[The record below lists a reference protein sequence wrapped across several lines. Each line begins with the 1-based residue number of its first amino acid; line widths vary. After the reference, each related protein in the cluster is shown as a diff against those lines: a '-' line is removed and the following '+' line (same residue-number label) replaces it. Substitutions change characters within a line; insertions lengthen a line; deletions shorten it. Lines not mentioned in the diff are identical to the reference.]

1 MIVRRE
7 TMTLSELGP
16 YAFVD
21 GSYNVKTK
29 VFGCGGYVV
38 ADGKRYEIKAAGDDP
53 EMATMR
59 NVAGEILGARLA
71 VEKALE
77 LKLPSIIILYDYEGI
92 EKWAKGEWK
101 RNKKGTKAYFEFM
114 QENKTKIKIG
124 FKKVTAHSGIPG
136 NEEADRL
143 AKEAVGNA

>member
-1 MIVRRE
+1 
-7 TMTLSELGP
+7 MTLSDLGP

-21 GSYNVKTK
+21 GSYNVRTN
-29 VFGCGGYVV
+29 VFGCGGFVV
-38 ADGKRYEIKAAGDDP
+38 VEGKRYEIKASDSDP

-77 LKLPSIIILYDYEGI
+77 LGLNSIIILYDYVGI

>member
-1 MIVRRE
+1 
-7 TMTLSELGP
+7 MTLSDLGP

-21 GSYNVKTK
+21 GSYNVRTK
-29 VFGCGGYVV
+29 VFGCGGFVV
-38 ADGKRYEIKAAGDDP
+38 VEGKRYEIKASDSDP

-77 LKLPSIIILYDYEGI
+77 MKLPSIIILYDYVGI

>member
-1 MIVRRE
+1 
-7 TMTLSELGP
+7 MTLSDLGP

-21 GSYNVKTK
+21 GSYNVRTK
-29 VFGCGGYVV
+29 VFGCGGFVV
-38 ADGKRYEIKAAGDDP
+38 VEGKRYEIKASDSDP

-77 LKLPSIIILYDYEGI
+77 MKLPSIIILYDYEGI

>member
-1 MIVRRE
+1 MS
-7 TMTLSELGP
+7 LSDIGP

-21 GSYNVKTK
+21 GSYNVRTK

-38 ADGKRYEIKAAGDDP
+38 AEGKRYEIKAKDSDP
-53 EMATMR
+53 EMASMR

-71 VEKALE
+71 VEKAISLG
-77 LKLPSIIILYDYEGI
+77 LKSIIILYDYEGI

-114 QENKTKIKIG
+114 QEMKTKIQIG

>member
-1 MIVRRE
+1 LFGRRAE
-7 TMTLSELGP
+7 VTISDLGP

-21 GSYNVKTK
+21 GSYNVRTK
-29 VFGCGGYVV
+29 VFGCGGFVV
-38 ADGKRYEIKAAGDDP
+38 AEGKSYEIKASDDDP
-53 EMATMR
+53 EMASMR

-71 VEKALE
+71 VEKAME
-77 LKLPSIIILYDYEGI
+77 LGLKSIIILYDYEGI

-114 QENKTKIKIG
+114 QEMKMKIKIG
-124 FKKVTAHSGIPG
+124 FKKVAAHSGIPG
-136 NEEADRL
+136 NEAADRL

>member
-1 MIVRRE
+1 MNVSDI
-7 TMTLSELGP
+7 GP

-21 GSYNVKTK
+21 GSYNVRTK
-29 VFGCGGYVV
+29 VYGCGGFVV
-38 ADGKRYEIKAAGDDP
+38 ADGERYEIKASGDDP
-53 EMATMR
+53 EMASMR

-71 VEKALE
+71 VEKAFSLH
-77 LKLPSIIILYDYEGI
+77 LKSIIILYDYEGI

-114 QENKTKIKIG
+114 QDMKTKISIG
-124 FKKVTAHSGIPG
+124 FKKVTAHSGISG

>member
-1 MIVRRE
+1 
-7 TMTLSELGP
+7 MTLSDLGP

-21 GSYNVKTK
+21 GSYNVRTK
-29 VFGCGGYVV
+29 VFGCGGFVV
-38 ADGKRYEIKAAGDDP
+38 VEGKRYEIKASDSDP

-71 VEKALE
+71 VERALE
-77 LKLPSIIILYDYEGI
+77 MKLPSIIILYDYVGI

>member
-1 MIVRRE
+1 MAVSDI
-7 TMTLSELGP
+7 GP

-21 GSYNVKTK
+21 GSYNVRTK
-29 VFGCGGYVV
+29 VYGCGGYVV
-38 ADGKRYEIKAAGDDP
+38 ADGERYEIKACGSDS
-53 EMATMR
+53 EMASMR

-77 LKLPSIIILYDYEGI
+77 LGLKSIIILYDYEGV

-101 RNKKGTKAYFEFM
+101 RNKKGTKAYFEFI
-114 QENKTKIKIG
+114 QEMKGKIAIG